1 MKKLIVLL
9 ALCYAF
15 IPQNARAW
23 GGIKDRIYEAARA
36 GDTRTIEAY
45 LMQGY
50 SIDEKDAN
58 GNTALCTASWD
69 YSPYAYDLLISYGA
83 NPKADCMLH
92 TEDKVSPAKFD
103 YDGYLV
109 GGGIALL
116 AGTAAI
122 LASGSSGGGD
132 HPEPGPDPQK
142 NSFKNDNEFNA
153 TYFSSYGVTNFLASI
168 NADEAFSRFST
179 FDDDGNVT
187 TSFPGSSSVGIVDSG
202 VDGRHSEF
210 NKNGGSKVSGY
221 NFDYGPCGGEDV
233 TNCWKAE
240 NHGDTDVLYFY
251 DADGTKT
258 DLAYEVEH
266 EKYVAWVAAYPENYD
281 WDEYS
286 HRADSYYPIDTVAYN
301 PLNDGNYAHGTHIA
315 GIIGAN
321 HNKAGM
327 MGVAFAN
334 TDIEAVRW
342 DFMSSLYEPIKTL
355 VDDNVIAINLSIG
368 TEASEESSSYDY
380 GDHSLSMM
388 EGWKEAAEYTISKY
402 DFSDNYKDGTI
413 WVKAAGNDSYKFPD
427 LESGIKLIN
436 NYANLM
442 MLVVV
447 SADVTLNDDGTIN
460 TYSLSDFSNKCG
472 NTSGYCIAAPGN
484 KIASTNITTAYS
496 EYVSMSG
503 TSMAAPM
510 VTGAI
515 AFLKNAF
522 PNMRAEQIISLL
534 MNTANKSAEDY
545 DSSTYGAGLLDLTA
559 ALEYQSP
566 VSDSSAIV
574 TVTGDTVDT
583 PYVRLDNARLTVA
596 KPLAQALQKA
606 LPEKITAFDAYGRAY
621 DYSTSNYIRSSHSGY
636 KNLKNDVEHII
647 PVSKKQD
654 VWQDNFH
661 FAYTSGGTYNKPLN
675 YMMSEYKHGRH
686 TSGFYFSESTKYQNK
701 SGKHSDMV
709 NPFMSFNSAYGIT
722 HGYDINNKLSLNME
736 LAGGENGLYDGDR
749 DYNDNRFKKA
759 AYGFNSSLD
768 YEYSKGLKFGVSSGI
783 LHEND
788 ALLGSNGD
796 NAFSLNG
803 GQTYHF
809 GVNASWEFAKDL
821 TISGSY
827 YQGYTKGQ
835 KFASDLMRTT
845 DLVSSGF
852 AADLNYKANKDTS
865 MGLRLSSPLKVEK
878 GDVMVDFAKGRAA
891 EDDTVYRNQYR
902 ASLRPNRRE
911 YKLALYAD
919 KDVNENVSLGT
930 EFGVRFN
937 PEHSDATNDY
947 RALFGLSWNF

>member
-1 MKKLIVLL
+1 MNI
-9 ALCYAF
+9 
-15 IPQNARAW
+15 
-23 GGIKDRIYEAARA
+23 
-36 GDTRTIEAY
+36 
-45 LMQGY
+45 
-50 SIDEKDAN
+50 
-58 GNTALCTASWD
+58 
-69 YSPYAYDLLISYGA
+69 
-83 NPKADCMLH
+83 
-92 TEDKVSPAKFD
+92 
-103 YDGYLV
+103 
-109 GGGIALL
+109 
-116 AGTAAI
+116 
-122 LASGSSGGGD
+122 
-132 HPEPGPDPQK
+132 
-142 NSFKNDNEFNA
+142 
-153 TYFSSYGVTNFLASI
+153 I
-168 NADEAFSRFST
+168 N
-179 FDDDGNVT
+179 
-187 TSFPGSSSVGIVDSG
+187 
-202 VDGRHSEF
+202 
-210 NKNGGSKVSGY
+210 
-221 NFDYGPCGGEDV
+221 
-233 TNCWKAE
+233 
-240 NHGDTDVLYFY
+240 
-251 DADGTKT
+251 
-258 DLAYEVEH
+258 
-266 EKYVAWVAAYPENYD
+266 
-281 WDEYS
+281 
-286 HRADSYYPIDTVAYN
+286 
-301 PLNDGNYAHGTHIA
+301 
-315 GIIGAN
+315 
-321 HNKAGM
+321 
-327 MGVAFAN
+327 
-334 TDIEAVRW
+334 
-342 DFMSSLYEPIKTL
+342 
-355 VDDNVIAINLSIG
+355 
-368 TEASEESSSYDY
+368 
-380 GDHSLSMM
+380 
-388 EGWKEAAEYTISKY
+388 
-402 DFSDNYKDGTI
+402 
-413 WVKAAGNDSYKFPD
+413 
-427 LESGIKLIN
+427 
-436 NYANLM
+436 
-442 MLVVV
+442 
-447 SADVTLNDDGTIN
+447 
-460 TYSLSDFSNKCG
+460 
-472 NTSGYCIAAPGN
+472 
-484 KIASTNITTAYS
+484 
-496 EYVSMSG
+496 
-503 TSMAAPM
+503 
-510 VTGAI
+510 
-515 AFLKNAF
+515 
-522 PNMRAEQIISLL
+522 LL
-534 MNTANKSAEDY
+534 MNTANKNASDYSAN
-545 DSSTYGAGLLDLTA
+545 TYGAGLLDLGA
-559 ALEYQSP
+559 AMEYQSP
-566 VSDSSAIV
+566 IAGTSSIV

-686 TSGFYFSESTKYQNK
+686 TSGFYFSESTKYQSK

-878 GDVMVDFAKGRAA
+878 GDVMVDFAKGRAV